1 MNYVYTKI
9 CTGRGESRF
18 DHHNVNKSS
27 PGKWYWSHYQ
37 VCVFLPSTLDFGMA
51 QNLTINEVAESFR
64 GSPLYMVLRVISFM
78 YMHEQGSA

>member
-1 MNYVYTKI
+1 M
-9 CTGRGESRF
+9 
-18 DHHNVNKSS
+18 
-27 PGKWYWSHYQ
+27 
-37 VCVFLPSTLDFGMA
+37 CVFLPPTLDFGMA